1 MGYVVPSF
9 LRCGLFLIIL
19 ASSSF
24 FDGADRIGCTIM
36 IIRPKRERKSRTDAA
51 CLLISLFNHSLRAV
65 FLLSFPIYISFSF
78 SGCFDG
84 IRYHHCIVGWTCLL
98 ACWSQHFAT
107 YISNSSLLLIT
118 TRKGP
123 ERGWEGTKV
132 MMIIIHEKNDIIQA
146 RSVQSIV

>member
-1 MGYVVPSF
+1 MEWKGMGYVVPSF

-65 FLLSFPIYISFSF
+65 FLLSVPIYISFSF

-84 IRYHHCIVGWTCLL
+84 IRYHHCIVGWTCPL
-98 ACWSQHFAT
+98 AYGSQHFAT
-107 YISNSSLLLIT
+107 YTSDSSLLLIT
-118 TRKGP
+118 NRKG
-123 ERGWEGTKV
+123 R
-132 MMIIIHEKNDIIQA
+132 A
-146 RSVQSIV
+146 RLGRYESDDDYHS